1 MDDKYKE
8 YDALPLDEAR
18 ALVKSYAQQLDDIQE
33 ILTKT
38 GPLVKSYAQQ
48 LDDIQEILTK
58 TGHLTSEEV
67 GRDGLRFA
75 IRKKFGGVESTE
87 ERA

>member
-8 YDALPLDEAR
+8 YDALPLDEAG
-18 ALVKSYAQQLDDIQE
+18 A
-33 ILTKT
+33 
-38 GPLVKSYAQQ
+38 LVKSYAQQ

-58 TGHLTSEEV
+58 TGHLTPEEV

-75 IRKKFGGVESTE
+75 IRKKFGGGESTE
-87 ERA
+87 EHA